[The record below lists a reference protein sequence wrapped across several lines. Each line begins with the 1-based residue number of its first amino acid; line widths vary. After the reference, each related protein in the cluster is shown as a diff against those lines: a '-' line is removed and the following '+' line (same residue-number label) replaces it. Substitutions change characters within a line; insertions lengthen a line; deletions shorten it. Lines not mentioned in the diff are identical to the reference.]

1 MAGFTAPENQGFVA
15 PENNAATPP
24 KSSFLGDVVKQAG
37 QAALFPLMAPAKPI
51 AAVAE
56 GFVAPENTVDPLV
69 ALNEKA
75 KREGYISLEQSP
87 DYPNQ
92 NYTSLGPT
100 LDAFQTPFIAK
111 DIASLGLKGAK
122 ALPGIAKQ
130 LFKNKES
137 AALEEFLAKAPGINK
152 LPSQPE
158 LPLGP
163 IESAPRPVASAL
175 NAPKMEEDIAGAT
188 THDVGAVAAPLT
200 NPLVNTPK
208 LEVYSKGTMG
218 KGTANPVTIWGVR
231 GDPAE
236 IEKLGF
242 GPDPASI
249 PESVLRAKGI
259 PLPGEAPIKPPP
271 VFGQDVAASLPPE
284 APSKGIQFEPQDIR
298 DINKKGKMNLPVPP
312 EQQSLSGIEANRG
325 NVTAPIKVAEP
336 IVKPPLPKGAEKR
349 IAAFSTTVGKDVPA
363 ANPLSTSS
371 ELATKTGKLEPV
383 LRDQLQEGLKLE
395 AEGERKANEIL
406 NTFKKSHGY
415 EPTSLESQAI
425 SVYGR
430 SPNKIAARQLLD
442 ETVGAEKASKIVKAE
457 QEMRTQYNSLRER
470 MNVERVTNGEAPIP
484 FKEDY
489 FPQLH
494 DMNLLNDLG
503 MPNKIG
509 TAEGDEI
516 AKRIFTDN
524 EQLKNS
530 KFNHLSDI
538 VFKHLKKQGVPDVED
553 AVTGFQK
560 YVRESERKIALQPH
574 VNELRQTAEAI
585 KDTYPNL
592 AKAYIDR
599 ADHIA
604 GKVNSLDASIQ
615 NTIGSTAFNTFVE
628 ATNRMKKNLIQFN
641 PHVPLSQTFVLPSI
655 AADLP
660 VMDSMSGAVQALT
673 NPEFRNFLVQNSPT
687 IQLRLAGR
695 EAQAINQGRIAAI
708 GSAPSDFVDSTTL
721 LYAMAG
727 KFNQLVRSG
736 VPAEEAIKQAEQFA
750 SLTQSTLSK
759 LNTAPAL
766 RSKTSQA
773 ALPFMNQVLSQA
785 RFVGTQLFKNKSL
798 TQKAA
803 TAAKFA
809 GTGLAI
815 ATATQLLLGDNANT
829 PLSPTQ
835 YVPMGSAL
843 EQGVGGPLLGSA
855 GRILK
860 AKTIE
865 DKLLQVFRAGMLL
878 QNKVPG
884 GLQISKAVEGLFKKP
899 TRSAD

>member
-1 MAGFTAPENQGFVA
+1 MAGFTAPENQGFTA
-15 PENNAATPP
+15 PENTASAPP
-24 KSSFLGDVVKQAG
+24 ESSFLGDVVKQAG
-37 QAALFPLMAPAKPI
+37 QAALFPLTAPAKPI
-51 AAVAE
+51 SAIAE
-56 GFVAPENTVDPLV
+56 GFVAPENQPIVNPEIFNPDPSKGP
-69 ALNEKA
+69 AFPN
-75 KREGYISLEQSP
+75 IT

-100 LDAFQTPFIAK
+100 LDAFQAPFIAK
-111 DIASLGLKGAK
+111 DVAMMGLKGAK
-122 ALPGIAKQ
+122 LLPGLIKGSEKAGLEKFLAGAKDINALPA
-130 LFKNKES
+130 
-137 AALEEFLAKAPGINK
+137 
-152 LPSQPE
+152 QPE

-163 IESAPRPVASAL
+163 IENVRPPIAKAM

-188 THDVGAVAAPLT
+188 TRDITAQAPIMGAS
-200 NPLVNTPK
+200 NTPK
-208 LEVYSKGTMG
+208 IEVYSKGTMG
-218 KGTANPVTIWGVR
+218 KGPNAVTIWGVR

-236 IEKLGF
+236 ISKLGF

-249 PESVLRAKGI
+249 PENILREKGV
-259 PLPGEAPIKPPP
+259 PLPGEVPPKPAP
-271 VFGQDVAASLPPE
+271 VFGETP
-284 APSKGIQFEPQDIR
+284 APAPLSDEIKTNAQMIQFSPSDIR
-298 DINKKGKMNLPVPP
+298 DINKKGKMNLPVPA

-325 NVTAPIKVAEP
+325 NVTAPIKQVTSAKEA
-336 IVKPPLPKGAEKR
+336 PLPEGAAQR
-349 IAAFSTTVGKDVPA
+349 ISLFSTTAGKDVAA

-383 LRDQLQEGLKLE
+383 LRDQLQSGLKLE

-406 NTFKKSHGY
+406 NTFKKSHGF

-457 QEMRTQYNSLRER
+457 QEMRTQYNNLRER
-470 MNVERVTNGEAPIP
+470 MNVERIANGEPPIP

-503 MPNKIG
+503 LPNKIG

-553 AVTGFQK
+553 AVTGYQK

-615 NTIGSTAFNTFVE
+615 NTIGNEAFNTFVE

-641 PHVPLSQTFVLPSI
+641 PHVPISQTFVLPSI

-660 VMDSMSGAVQALT
+660 IQDSMAGAVKALG
-673 NPEFRNFLVQNSPT
+673 NKEFRNFLVENSPT

-695 EAQAINQGRIAAI
+695 EAQAINQGRLAAL
-708 GSAPSDFVDSTTL
+708 GSAPSDFVDSNTL

-727 KFNQLVRSG
+727 KFTQLTRAG
-736 VPAEEAIKQAEQFA
+736 VPAEEAIKQAKQFA

-759 LNTAPAL
+759 LNTAPIL

-798 TQKAA
+798 TEKAA
-803 TAAKFA
+803 TAAKLA

-815 ATATQLLLGDNANT
+815 ATATQLLLGDKAGT
-829 PLSPTQ
+829 PLDPAQ
-835 YVPMGSAL
+835 YVPMGNVL
-843 EQGVGGPLLGSA
+843 EQGIGGPLIGSA
-855 GRILK
+855 GRLLK
-860 AKTIE
+860 AKSNDERLTQAFRTI
-865 DKLLQVFRAGMLL
+865 MLL
-878 QNKVPG
+878 QNKIPG
-884 GLQISKAVEGLFKKP
+884 GLQVSKMVEGIFKHPK
-899 TRSAD
+899 RSAD